1 MQILHTESSS
11 GWGGQEIRILKES
24 EGMRARGHEVIMA
37 VTRGGGLIA
46 RAREKG
52 FIVYEL
58 DFSKLLAP
66 ITLIKL
72 LQIIKKHQIDIINTH
87 SSLDAWIAGIAGR
100 IAFRSVV
107 RTRHLSTP
115 TRAGLN
121 SRLLYGKLAD
131 FVVTTS
137 SAIIPEIQS
146 QSNIAPEFCRCI
158 ATGVNPDELSI
169 NPEAVLDFRKKQGIK
184 ESDLLVGTACFVR
197 SWKGIQDFMHAA
209 HLLKEHSHIKWII
222 VGGGYVDR
230 YRGLAEEL
238 KLNNL
243 IFTGHLEPP
252 YAAIAAMDIF
262 VLLSTANEGISQS
275 SLQAAFLQKPLI
287 TTPIGGLPEVCING
301 ETGLLVSI
309 RCPAQVAE
317 AVLTLEKHPH
327 LRKRFGQNGRH
338 LVESKFTFEHTLNQM
353 EDVYKIIHQTAS

>member
-1 MQILHTESSS
+1 MRILHTESSS

-24 EGMRARGHEVIMA
+24 EGMRARGHEVILA
-37 VTRGGGLIA
+37 VARGGGLIA

-52 FIVYEL
+52 FLVYEL
-58 DFSKLLAP
+58 DFSKLQAP
-66 ITLIKL
+66 ITLVKL
-72 LQIIKKHQIDIINTH
+72 LRIIKKHRIDIINTH
-87 SSLDAWIAGIAGR
+87 SSLDAWIAGITGR
-100 IAFRSVV
+100 ISSRSLV

-146 QSNIAPEFCRCI
+146 KSNIAPELCRCI
-158 ATGVNPDELSI
+158 ATGVNPNDLSI
-169 NPEAVLDFRKKQGIK
+169 SPEAASDFRKKYGIK
-184 ESDLLVGTACFVR
+184 DTDLLVGTVCFVR

-209 HLLKEHSHIKWII
+209 HQLKDHAHIKWII

-238 KLNNL
+238 KLTNL

-252 YAAIAAMDIF
+252 YAAIAAMDVF
-262 VLLSTANEGISQS
+262 ALLSTANEGISQS

-287 TTPIGGLPEVCING
+287 TTSIGGLPEVCING
-301 ETGLLVSI
+301 ETGLLVTT
-309 RCPAQVAE
+309 RCPTQVAE
-317 AVLTLEKHPH
+317 AVLTLDKYPH
-327 LRKRFGQNGRH
+327 LRKTFGQNGRH
-338 LVESKFTFEHTLNQM
+338 LVESKFTFDHTLNQM
-353 EDVYKIIHQTAS
+353 EEVYKIVHANA